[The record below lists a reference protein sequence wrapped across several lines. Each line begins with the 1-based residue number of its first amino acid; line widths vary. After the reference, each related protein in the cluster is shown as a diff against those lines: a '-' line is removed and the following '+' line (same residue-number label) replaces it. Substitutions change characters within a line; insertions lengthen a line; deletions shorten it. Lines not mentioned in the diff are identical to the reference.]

1 MPDRTPTDGTAA
13 RFLDLLA
20 AQPLD
25 RRTVLRLGG
34 GVLVAGALAACTRG
48 GTTSKPTPTPGG
60 TPSAW
65 TAPAEPMAFP
75 KGFRWGAATSAYQVE
90 GSTTADGRGPSIW
103 DTFAAKPGKIRGGAT
118 GDPAADHYRRWE
130 SDLDLMSTLGLAAY
144 RFSVAW
150 PRVQPTGSGAANPKG
165 LDFYKR
171 LVDGLLQRNIHP
183 AITLYHWDLPQ
194 PLQDAGGWP
203 ARDTAQRFADYAA
216 LVYEALHDS
225 GATWLTINE
234 PKTTAS
240 VGYGTS
246 VHAPGADDVDQ
257 YAAAVHHQLLAHG
270 LAVQAFRASGA
281 QGDIGIALNLLP
293 AYPVGLNAEAATARV
308 DAVENRLYL
317 DPVLK
322 GTYPDDAIGD
332 KGGQIHADT
341 AKFQALVHDGDL
353 ATISAP
359 IDVLAVQYYGV
370 TGVDSTGQYRQIAPQ
385 SLATWQQIRP
395 EGLYDL
401 LTRIK
406 HDYPHAPALVVTE
419 NGIPDP
425 DAAGTTQDGDRLEF
439 LRAHFQQAA
448 RAIEAGVDLRQYY
461 VWSLLDNFEWAEG
474 YSQRWGI
481 VRVDFD
487 TQERTPKDSAHW
499 YSEVIKANAVARA

>member
-1 MPDRTPTDGTAA
+1 MTERTTAPRA
-13 RFLDLLA
+13 HRSPAPLDLA
-20 AQPLD
+20 LD

-34 GVLVAGALAACTRG
+34 GLVALGTLAACTNG
-48 GTTSKPTPTPGG
+48 SAPTGTASPTPTESG
-60 TPSAW
+60 AW
-65 TAPAEPMAFP
+65 EPPAEPMAFP
-75 KGFRWGAATSAYQVE
+75 DGFVWGAATSAFQVE
-90 GSTTADGRGPSIW
+90 GSTKADGRGPSIW
-103 DTFAAKPGKIRGGAT
+103 DTFAAQPGRIADGST
-118 GDPAADHYRRWE
+118 GDPAADHYRRWAA
-130 SDLDLMSTLGLAAY
+130 DLDLMKALGLGAY

-150 PRVQPTGSGAANPKG
+150 PRVQPTGSGKANPKG
-165 LDFYKR
+165 VDFYKR
-171 LVDGLLQRNIHP
+171 LVDGLVSRGIHP

-203 ARDTAQRFADYAA
+203 ARETAQRFADYASI
-216 LVYEALHDS
+216 VFDALHDS

-246 VHAPGADDVDQ
+246 AHAPGADDVEQ
-257 YAAAVHHQLLAHG
+257 YVAAVHHQLLAHG

-281 QGDIGIALNLLP
+281 TGDIGIALNLMP
-293 AYPVGLNAEAATARV
+293 VYPTSDDAAEATRRV
-308 DAVENRLYL
+308 DGVENRLYL
-317 DPVLK
+317 DPVLR

-332 KGGQIHADT
+332 LAGQIPASRT
-341 AKFQALVHDGDL
+341 SFEALVHDGDL

-370 TGVDSTGQYRQIAPQ
+370 SGVDASGQYRQVAPT
-385 SLATWQQIRP
+385 SLATWQQVRP

-401 LTRIK
+401 LTRLK
-406 HDYPHAPALVVTE
+406 ADYPDAPPLVITE

-425 DAAGTTQDGDRLEF
+425 DAQGTTDDSQRLDF
-439 LRAHFQQAA
+439 LRRHLQQAA
-448 RAIEAGVDLRQYY
+448 RAIGDGVDLRQYY

-474 YSQRWGI
+474 YTQRWGI

-487 TQERTPKDSAHW
+487 TQRRTPKSSAQW
-499 YSEVIKANAVARA
+499 YSGVIRANAVAPA